1 MLNQLK
7 YDEETVD
14 KEIKRLRSKKKALSN
29 NQRNLK
35 NYLKDTLEYAGKERI
50 KTPLYSVWVQNNN
63 PRMIIDDES
72 KIPKEFYEEQ
82 EPKLNT
88 RELRNYLKN
97 NEVEG
102 VRFEQGRGVRFR

>member
-1 MLNQLK
+1 
-7 YDEETVD
+7 
-14 KEIKRLRSKKKALSN
+14 
-29 NQRNLK
+29 
-35 NYLKDTLEYAGKERI
+35 
-50 KTPLYSVWVQNNN
+50 
-63 PRMIIDDES
+63 MIIDDES

-88 RELRNYLKN
+88 RELRSYLKN